1 MKILILVLLFVSG
14 CATVEPEP
22 IFEPLPDEEMCEHED
37 IMEGKAVS
45 YTHLRAHETQ

>member
-14 CATVEPEP
+14 CATVEPQP

-37 IMEGKAVS
+37 IMEGKECIMVA
-45 YTHLRAHETQ
+45 